1 MTPTKLASRFSPY
14 SLLDFANLW
23 IYLKKK
29 KERRKKKNKR
39 SVWLPLVVR
48 KVLKTKLKCL
58 TE

>member
-29 KERRKKKNKR
+29 KKKEEKRKISEVFGSLWWSEK
-39 SVWLPLVVR
+39 S
-48 KVLKTKLKCL
+48 
-58 TE
+58 